1 MTLPDDVLAQVARA
15 IGTPACIYDA
25 ARLRDGVAQLRR
37 ELPGVDFFY
46 SLKANPNL
54 SIVQLL
60 AGQDIGAEV
69 CSLFGIETCLAAGVR
84 PERMIVVGPSKS
96 DEDRA
101 GRRQR
106 IGLRINPA
114 FHIPG
119 ACLAMG
125 GKPTQ
130 FGIDEAELAAAIADV
145 AGDRRPPTCPPPSAT
160 CPPARFLA
168 MLLLPCGSMAGTQ
181 VRKPPTSCCAAIL
194 RFTLAL
200 TRQVPKFRPSSAR
213 KSG

>member
-1 MTLPDDVLAQVARA
+1 MKFWHRPPAQSAHRPVSMM
-15 IGTPACIYDA
+15 P
-25 ARLRDGVAQLRR
+25 RDGVAQLRR

-84 PERMIVVGPSKS
+84 PERMIVVGPAKS

-106 IGLRINPA
+106 IGLRISPA

-145 AGDRRPPTCPPPSAT
+145 AGDRRPPTAD
-160 CPPARFLA
+160 R
-168 MLLLPCGSMAGTQ
+168 
-181 VRKPPTSCCAAIL
+181 RPPTTDHRPLHARLHGSWRCFCCPAGRWPGHRCANHRHRAAQQSCVSL
-194 RFTLAL
+194 W
-200 TRQVPKFRPSSAR
+200 P
-213 KSG
+213 